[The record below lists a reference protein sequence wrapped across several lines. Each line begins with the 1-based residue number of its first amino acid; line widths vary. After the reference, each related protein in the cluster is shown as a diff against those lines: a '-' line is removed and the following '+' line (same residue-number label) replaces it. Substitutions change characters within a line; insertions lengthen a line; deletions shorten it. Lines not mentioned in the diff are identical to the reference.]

1 MPSPLSITAV
11 PATGD
16 VRTKSV
22 SASKPRL
29 LRVVP
34 AGNSWVSSIMV
45 TAVPEA
51 VFVVISISVLFA
63 LAAIAVGVSIPSPSL
78 VALLVDSDAVTPSSA
93 LLICVTAACIMAR
106 ESVMPVI
113 GTLNVVSSTTS
124 EKVLA
129 ASILPVPV

>member
-1 MPSPLSITAV
+1 
-11 PATGD
+11 
-16 VRTKSV
+16 
-22 SASKPRL
+22 
-29 LRVVP
+29 
-34 AGNSWVSSIMV
+34 MV

-106 ESVMPVI
+106 ESAMPVI
-113 GTLNVVSSTTS
+113 GTLNVDLFDHQREEGAGSINIAGACIAEGLGAGLGRQIATTQT
-124 EKVLA
+124 
-129 ASILPVPV
+129 